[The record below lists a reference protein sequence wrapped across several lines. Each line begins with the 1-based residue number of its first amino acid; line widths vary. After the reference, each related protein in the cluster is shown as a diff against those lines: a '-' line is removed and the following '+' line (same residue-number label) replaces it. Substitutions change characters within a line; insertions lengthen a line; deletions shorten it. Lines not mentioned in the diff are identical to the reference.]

1 VKRELEA
8 AKRQLRDEFAGAL
21 IPRASDARAAGAALA
36 AHWLEDVQLSASPRV
51 ALYAAQLHELPTR
64 LLFDALR
71 ERGRILLFPR
81 CDDSGLLFAEVEA
94 WEELEPGRYGIP
106 APPAHAPVVRL
117 GPRDAV
123 LVPGLAFDAAGHRLG
138 RGAGWYDRSLPAGSD
153 APWLV
158 GATYA
163 SRLLQSVPHGS
174 RDRDMDAIVTE
185 RGLQWV
191 QGEA

>member
-1 VKRELEA
+1 MKLELEA
-8 AKRQLRDEFAGAL
+8 AKGRLRDQLVSVPIAT
-21 IPRASDARAAGAALA
+21 ASDARVAGAALA
-36 AHWLEDVQLSASPRV
+36 VHWLEDVRLSKCPRV
-51 ALYAAQLHELPTR
+51 ALYAAQSHEMPTR
-64 LLFDALR
+64 PLFDALR

-81 CDDSGLLFAEVEA
+81 CDARGLFFAGVEA

-106 APPAHAPVVRL
+106 APPAHAPVTRL

-138 RGAGWYDRSLPAGSD
+138 RGAGWYDQGLPAGD
-153 APWLV
+153 AAPCLV

-163 SRLLQSVPHGS
+163 SRLLASVPHGS

>member
-1 VKRELEA
+1 MKRELEA
-8 AKRQLRDEFAGAL
+8 AKRRLRDQLASGPIAT
-21 IPRASDARAAGAALA
+21 ASDARVAGAALA
-36 AHWLEDVQLSASPRV
+36 VHWLEDVRLSTYPRV
-51 ALYAAQLHELPTR
+51 ALYAGQPHELPTR
-64 LLFDALR
+64 PLFDALR
-71 ERGRILLFPR
+71 ERGRSLLFPR
-81 CDDSGLLFAEVEA
+81 CDASGLLFAGVEA

-106 APPAHAPVVRL
+106 APPAHSPVVRL
-117 GPRDAV
+117 GPGDAV

-138 RGAGWYDRSLPAGSD
+138 RGAGWYDQSLPAGDD
-153 APWLV
+153 APCLV

-163 SRLLQSVPHGS
+163 HRLLGSVPHGS